1 VIGKIFQDMSKLK
14 VFSVLLLN
22 ILYINI
28 CSAQIITDN
37 PNDSITNCN
46 TGEVTYGE
54 KTHKGGIN
62 FDTPIGTGL
71 IRNQLSPT
79 LKLGLRLV
87 YDNHIFI
94 PNYTTYYLFE
104 KNLIEKFEVYSY
116 TFLGLHYLYQI
127 DNENAKG
134 LGISYLT
141 NDSRNHFQNN
151 TLMFSYINE
160 TKFLQ
165 IIPSLICSDNFKKVF
180 PSLTINYKL
189 F

>member
-87 YDNHIFI
+87 YDNQ
-94 PNYTTYYLFE
+94 
-104 KNLIEKFEVYSY
+104 IE
-116 TFLGLHYLYQI
+116 
-127 DNENAKG
+127 NENAKG